1 MKIKDSFLL
10 GVVASVAIFFAIYS
24 IINIFTNYAYFLQ
37 SRDALWVY
45 IVSLIPNLLLS
56 RFMLVKWEL
65 ESLGKGMMFTTLI
78 GIILIM
84 YIVLK

>member
-1 MKIKDSFLL
+1 MKIKDSFIF
-10 GVVASVAIFFAIYS
+10 GVIVSVVIFFAMYS
-24 IINIFTNYAYFLQ
+24 IINIFTDFAYFSQ
-37 SRDALWVY
+37 CRDALWIY

-78 GIILIM
+78 GILLIM